1 LWWSQA
7 VSDCAELCDSI
18 AKEPAESLAG
28 LAVKYHA
35 LLWQLIKDD
44 VILDRTL
51 RRRAVACGK
60 ELDALAKQDA

>member
-1 LWWSQA
+1 MTVPSCA
-7 VSDCAELCDSI
+7 TVSRR
-18 AKEPAESLAG
+18 SLRRASPG